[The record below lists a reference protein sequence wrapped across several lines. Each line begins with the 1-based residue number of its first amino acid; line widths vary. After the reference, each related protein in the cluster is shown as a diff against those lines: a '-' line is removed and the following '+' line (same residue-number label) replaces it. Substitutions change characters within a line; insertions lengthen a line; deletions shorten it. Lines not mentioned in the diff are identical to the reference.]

1 MPRAR
6 VGSAGPSRA
15 AQLKS
20 PKAARVDDDAPAKP
34 AARKAAPSSDEAPAV
49 FTNIKLDPTPML
61 SMFAPLLG
69 CIMVGL
75 YDRQVTPLLVP
86 HMPGDSP
93 AQKEAAANFVL
104 EYCLLLP
111 AILLGFVNLLM
122 QLDDTMYA
130 YLRALYKQLDIRTPF
145 GRLLTD
151 ILTVSNACWL
161 GALSIGAM
169 LVYMRLRP
177 GNAQVQSAAAT
188 IASQYAALVDYA
200 CGTLEAYGLPRWVRG
215 LLTSESQASAF
226 LLSSF
231 RNSIPDPRDL
241 APMLGQALFH
251 PLKDLL
257 SLPLLAA
264 LRPEVFPS
272 EKEVGVFFLGITAV
286 LFSSLFL
293 FSGPQWVKRFVMLM
307 GALTCVRS
315 FRACGRVMLII
326 ALL

>member
-1 MPRAR
+1 ME
-6 VGSAGPSRA
+6 
-15 AQLKS
+15 
-20 PKAARVDDDAPAKP
+20 DDAPTKP
-34 AARKAAPSSDEAPAV
+34 AAARKAASDEPAPAV
-49 FTNIKLDPTPML
+49 FQNVKLDPSPML

-75 YDRQVTPLLVP
+75 FDGQVTPLLVP
-86 HMPGDSP
+86 HMPGDGL
-93 AQKEAAANFVL
+93 AQKEAAAKFVL

-177 GNAQVQSAAAT
+177 GNAQVQSTAET
-188 IASQYAALVDYA
+188 IASQYAALAGYA
-200 CGTLEAYGLPRWVRG
+200 CGTLEAYGLPRWVCG
-215 LLTSESQASAF
+215 LLTSESQASAY

-257 SLPLLAA
+257 KLPLLAA
-264 LRPEVFPS
+264 LCPAEFPT

-307 GALTCVRS
+307 GALTCV
-315 FRACGRVMLII
+315 CPY
-326 ALL
+326 